1 MVARKSKRRSDQGD
15 GSPGGSTAPEQV
27 LIDNGSGVEIS
38 LDSVNW
44 DLLGEVREQRQSHQ
58 AEVPEAGRKD
68 SRAVEKS
75 VSLSA
80 FQNAVGLSKARIEK
94 KVRSHPQDSSRSGS
108 SRPVRRPGRASGSV
122 SRSRAREDRQARG
135 ELKGDRPSEAKPTL
149 AQAFGMS
156 DDELPART
164 TARHNRNQSG
174 LEDRFAGLER
184 STALHD
190 ANRSGTDL
198 QATFSR
204 LRSAGH
210 KTADERDKPGL
221 GESLQRLNNM
231 FRMDDGK
238 REG

>member
-44 DLLGEVREQRQSHQ
+44 NLLGEVRERQSHQ
-58 AEVPEAGRKD
+58 AELPEAGRKD
-68 SRAVEKS
+68 SRAVVKS
-75 VSLSA
+75 VSFNA

-94 KVRSHPQDSSRSGS
+94 KVRSHPQGSARSGS

-135 ELKGDRPSEAKPTL
+135 ELKGDRPSEGKPTL

-164 TARHNRNQSG
+164 TARHNRKQSS

-210 KTADERDKPGL
+210 ETPDERDKPGL

-231 FRMDDGK
+231 FRMDGK